1 MTALDSRPSAP
12 VEAREPRWVR
22 PFVIAAAALVLL
34 LVGATGGLLIGRA
47 GVPEVPAAESV
58 DVGFLQDMSVHHQ
71 QAVEM
76 ATWEQEHTSDPE
88 LRQLA
93 YDIQSTQTGQIG
105 RMQGWLELWGAS
117 SQPVG
122 REYMTWMAGSPTGA
136 HEHTVTASGVATMPG
151 MASADDLKRLRG
163 VHRQGPRRAVPAA
176 DAPPPPGRRRDAEL
190 RGDERVA
197 GAGAQPGRADAL
209 ARRPRRRATSRSCS
223 PPAAAPRCRYRRT
236 VPSALTVQPGLWA
249 TSQT

>member
-12 VEAREPRWVR
+12 VRAREPRWVR

-93 YDIQSTQTGQIG
+93 YDIQSTQAGQIG
-105 RMQGWLELWGAS
+105 RMQGWLELWGAY

-122 REYMTWMAGSPTGA
+122 REYMTWMAGTPTGGHDHA
-136 HEHTVTASGVATMPG
+136 VSASGVATMPG
-151 MASADDLKRLRG
+151 MASADDLK
-163 VHRQGPRRAVPAA
+163 
-176 DAPPPPGRRRDAEL
+176 EL
-190 RGDERVA
+190 RASTGKDLDVLFLQLMLRHHEGGVVMLQY
-197 GAGAQPGRADAL
+197 GADHASVPQVRNL
-209 ARRPRRRATSRSCS
+209 ASQMLA
-223 PPAAAPRCRYRRT
+223 
-236 VPSALTVQPGLWA
+236 
-249 TSQT
+249 SQTSESEYMTQLLAARGGTPLPL